1 MPGGAGDHPK
11 LITSRTTS
19 PLDAGPETILLESG
33 TADGREKNGPCSFP
47 AARCRN
53 AVKPTQINSE
63 ASLQCVTTETET
75 EGEVGMGWW
84 GGGERGGERQ
94 RDGERERE
102 REGGERKRE
111 VGGE

>member
-1 MPGGAGDHPK
+1 MPGGAGHHPK

-19 PLDAGPETILLESG
+19 PLDARPETILLESG
-33 TADGREKNGPCSFP
+33 TADGRERNGPCSFP

-75 EGEVGMGWW
+75 EGEVGMGWGW
-84 GGGERGGERQ
+84 GGGEERVWGG
-94 RDGERERE
+94 GSGKERERE
-102 REGGERKRE
+102 RAGKRGG
-111 VGGE
+111 GG